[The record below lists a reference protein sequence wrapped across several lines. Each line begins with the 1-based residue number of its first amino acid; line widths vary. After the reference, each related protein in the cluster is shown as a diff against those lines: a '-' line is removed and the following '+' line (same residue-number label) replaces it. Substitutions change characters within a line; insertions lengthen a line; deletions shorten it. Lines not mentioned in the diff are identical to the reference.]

1 MSGVF
6 DKMRDFFMGYE
17 DEYEDEYEAEE
28 EVMVDIEPAPI
39 ERKRINSPN
48 NFSQSKVVNIH
59 KNAKMDIM
67 NFKMTK
73 YEVTGE
79 ICNYIKSRKP
89 VVVNMQ
95 LLEKESAQRALD
107 YLTGA
112 TFALNGSVEKIAEN
126 IFIFSPEHIS
136 ISTIT
141 EEISHR
147 SNFAFQ

>member
-1 MSGVF
+1 MSNVF
-6 DKMRDFFMGYE
+6 DKMRGFFMGYD
-17 DEYEDEYEAEE
+17 DEYEDDYETEE
-28 EVMVDIEPAPI
+28 EVMVDIEPETVERRRPI
-39 ERKRINSPN
+39 APN
-48 NFSQSKVVNIH
+48 NFTQARVVNIH

-79 ICNYIKSRKP
+79 ICNYIKNRKP

-95 LLEKESAQRALD
+95 HLEKESAQRALD

-112 TFALNGSVEKIAEN
+112 TFALNGSVEKVADN

-147 SNFAFQ
+147 SSFAF

>member
-1 MSGVF
+1 MSSVL
-6 DKMRDFFMGYE
+6 DKMRGFFMGYE
-17 DEYEDEYEAEE
+17 DDYEDDYESEE

-39 ERKRINSPN
+39 ERRRAVSPS
-48 NFSQSKVVNIH
+48 NFSQGKVVNIH
-59 KNAKMDIM
+59 KNAQMDIM

-79 ICNYIKSRKP
+79 ICNYIKNRKP

-95 LLEKESAQRALD
+95 HLEKESAQRALD

-112 TFALNGSVEKIAEN
+112 TFALNGSVEKIADN

-147 SNFAFQ
+147 SNFAF